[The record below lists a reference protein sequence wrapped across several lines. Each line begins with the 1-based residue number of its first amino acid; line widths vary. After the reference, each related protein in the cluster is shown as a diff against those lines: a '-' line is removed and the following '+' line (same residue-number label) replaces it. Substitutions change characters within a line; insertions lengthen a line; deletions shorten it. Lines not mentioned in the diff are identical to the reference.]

1 MEPSKVVQ
9 EYKNEI
15 TTLKAKNDEY
25 AKTVGQ
31 LTVEYNWMQG
41 KSPRLNL
48 INNDTNSNNIFKN
61 YYILEVRLTT

>member
-1 MEPSKVVQ
+1 MEPAKAVK
-9 EYKNEI
+9 EYKDENI
-15 TTLKAKNDEY
+15 KLQAKIDEY

-61 YYILEVRLTT
+61 YYILEAS